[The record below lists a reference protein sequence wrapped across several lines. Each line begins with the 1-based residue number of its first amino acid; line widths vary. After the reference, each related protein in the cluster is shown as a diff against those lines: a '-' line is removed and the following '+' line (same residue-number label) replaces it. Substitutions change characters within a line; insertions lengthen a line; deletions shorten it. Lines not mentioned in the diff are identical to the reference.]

1 MSVKSKVERLER
13 LVGNEDEGIII
24 AIVHPDM
31 DATPEEREAIIGE
44 MAKAWG
50 GSPTA
55 FVAIEQKDVDA
66 YRRRHGGGS

>member
-13 LVGNEDEGIII
+13 LVGDEDEGVII
-24 AIVHPDM
+24 AVVHPDM
-31 DATPEEREAIIGE
+31 DATDEEVEAIAKE
-44 MAKAWG
+44 QAKAWG
-50 GSPTA
+50 GAPTA